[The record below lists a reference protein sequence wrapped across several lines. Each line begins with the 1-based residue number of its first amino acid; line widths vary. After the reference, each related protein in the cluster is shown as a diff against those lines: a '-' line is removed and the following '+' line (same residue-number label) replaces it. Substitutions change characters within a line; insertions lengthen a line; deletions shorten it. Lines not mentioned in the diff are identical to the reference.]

1 MSYTNHLFEAINQM
15 ANEFGDEPPTSV
27 KVVVAL
33 SLLCQTEL
41 EILEDAKK
49 KAAERIEAVKPVVK
63 KRGRK
68 RKYCLYSGEP
78 LTGRQ
83 TKFASSK
90 YAQAY
95 WRENNREKARK
106 AYRKWYQKQKSYVEN
121 NENVSRVQRSRGV

>member
-15 ANEFGDEPPTSV
+15 ADEFGDEPPTSV

-41 EILEDAKK
+41 EILETAKK
-49 KAAERIEAVKPVVK
+49 EAAKKIEAAKPNVAK

-78 LTGRQ
+78 LKGRQ
-83 TKFASSK
+83 TKFASDK

-95 WRENNREKARK
+95 WRENNREKARE
-106 AYRKWYQKQKSYVEN
+106 AYRKWYQKQKN
-121 NENVSRVQRSRGV
+121 NA